1 MTSVADADGRSGN
14 ADGRSRTQATAWRRP
29 TWPRLAVIG
38 ALLVLAFFVSRSCQ
52 QSQIRITKE
61 QAIATA
67 EKQVDFTPENT
78 QIRLLRQGLN
88 SKPFWIVSLSVPSG
102 EGEDTFRRLALV
114 RVDANTGKVE
124 SVQEGERQQRQR

>member
-67 EKQVDFTPENT
+67 EEQVKFTPENT

-88 SKPFWIVSLSVPSG
+88 SKPFWIVSLSVPTS
-102 EGEDTFRRLALV
+102 EGADTFRRLALV

-124 SVQEGERQQRQR
+124 SVQEGEKQQKQR